1 MAKKDIHDIRVDFI
15 EAIGRTDNLKVLR
28 SISSSMNTY
37 DYKFDL
43 SLAEI
48 NKILNEGMKKV
59 KELLGESVND
69 FYPLTE
75 IANTSVSSY
84 FIKIQKGYE
93 EIKATEKARVN
104 LDKNRTECRK
114 KIHTYKEKGKL
125 DKVKEFEER
134 LYAMTYPK
142 DSKEKTDNLLKN
154 LDSALINQMIGVEQ
168 YTKTK
173 REINRIVKIADST
186 KKVMDLINPDEEND
200 PKGSVEARE
209 LYYKVQKNIRI
220 FLCYLFFERDSKV
233 ADSPNRFLCTFDGEM
248 KIDFE
253 HMLLMYNYLK
263 DKKYENLK
271 EIEGVLYYV
280 ALERFYFDITPFM
293 HKTIKGIYL
302 KENPTEFYSEKFE
315 GYTRG
320 YIPSY
325 LVPKG
330 YRGYVFEPNCLNQ
343 QSFISAI
350 NKDELSIDS
359 MVQKYKEAQQ
369 EMKGKE
375 NGILFSFLSKELENK
390 LLPYLI
396 TSDFPLQEMD
406 GEYKD
411 YLLNEFSERRRNFG
425 GSESFEVMTNMY
437 MRVVKPYCLEVLG
450 SYVRTFCHKLALLKD
465 KSAVYIYYVSP
476 QRIAIAVREDVTDKD
491 LKEIFEPQFL
501 KTLKRVQKPKLS
513 DIVCGEYL

>member
-1 MAKKDIHDIRVDFI
+1 MAKKDVHDVRVDFI

-28 SISSSMNTY
+28 SISSSMSTY

-43 SLAEI
+43 SLSEI
-48 NKILNEGMKKV
+48 NKILNEGIKKV
-59 KELLGESVND
+59 KELLGESTKD

-75 IANTSVSSY
+75 IANTSISSY
-84 FIKIQKGYE
+84 FSKLQKGYE

-104 LDKNRTECRK
+104 LDKNRTECRQ
-114 KIHTYKEKGKL
+114 KIHKYKEKGRL

-134 LYAMTYPK
+134 LYAMTYPNE
-142 DSKEKTDNLLKN
+142 SKEKTDRLLSE
-154 LDSALINQMIGVEQ
+154 LDSALLNQRIDIEQ
-168 YTKTK
+168 YEKAK
-173 REINRIVKIADST
+173 KEVNRLGKIAKDT
-186 KKVMDLINPDEEND
+186 KKIMDIINPEDKNEQSLD
-200 PKGSVEARE
+200 GRE

-220 FLCYLFFERDSKV
+220 YLCYLFFERDTKIS
-233 ADSPNRFLCTFDGEM
+233 DSPNRFLYTFDGEM

-253 HMLLMYNYLK
+253 HMLLLYNYLK
-263 DKKYENLK
+263 DKKYKNIK

-293 HKTIKGIYL
+293 FKTIKGIYL

-320 YIPSY
+320 YIPNY
-325 LVPKG
+325 LVPQG
-330 YRGYVFEPNCLNQ
+330 YRGYIFEPNYLNQ
-343 QSFISAI
+343 QSFISAL
-350 NKDELSIDS
+350 NKDELSVES
-359 MVQKYKEAQQ
+359 MVHKYKEAQQ
-369 EMKGKE
+369 KMKGKN

-411 YLLNEFSERRRNFG
+411 YLLNEFTERRRNFG

-450 SYVRTFCHKLALLKD
+450 SYVRTFCQKLALLKD
-465 KSAVYIYYVSP
+465 KKMVYIYYVSP
-476 QRIAIAVREDVTDKD
+476 QRIAIAVRDDVSEEN
-491 LKEIFEPQFL
+491 LSEIFEPQFL
-501 KTLKRVQKPKLS
+501 NSLKRVEKPKLS